1 MSNAAL
7 PEAPEGGGKQES
19 DRFYCPYP
27 GCKRSFAELWRLKVH
42 YRAPPDI
49 RGSGKERGHG
59 TELTHCPKCG
69 KALKPGKHHVGCS
82 AGKTAPRQASK
93 RSRVVSREHD
103 VLVGHSCVWREAGL
117 QDLSKKIIRSC
128 VRIGGTKCS
137 PLFVVLRSPSMATLT
152 FSSTGRGLVRLRRLT
167 CLAGWSL

>member
-7 PEAPEGGGKQES
+7 PEVPEGVGKQES

-82 AGKTAPRQASK
+82 AGKTAPRQATK

-103 VLVGHSCVWREAGL
+103 VESGDGPGCCNSGSQCT
-117 QDLSKKIIRSC
+117 KKYE
-128 VRIGGTKCS
+128 VRRVS
-137 PLFVVLRSPSMATLT
+137 ELVVLIACYCLNCPGVRRWRP
-152 FSSTGRGLVRLRRLT
+152 GRTARRP
-167 CLAGWSL
+167 GS